1 MRNLNQV
8 LLSTKAKIQLLE
20 DFHVRFEFGDDPQTV
35 AEEFIEHG
43 SSLEKEIGNSINEAL
58 SNGSPFSEALNG
70 WIPKIALESI
80 RVGESSGNL
89 AKGCENAISTL
100 RSTSESILKFAFEI
114 GKPLLFV
121 LMGIAIC
128 SATAVNLMP
137 TLAGQTE
144 LNQWPYI
151 SRVAY
156 DFGINVTTY
165 WQVYLLITGMIF
177 IGMYFLLTDWV
188 GDTRKAVNSAPLF
201 RQYNLVISIRLLTS
215 IAQLRSI
222 GVSLDESIDILINS
236 EGIDKFTTYHLNEM
250 KMKIQKSQSDGLIGN
265 LLDTGLLE
273 DRLINRLKRVN
284 NPAITE
290 VRLLKQA
297 ADEMLGSYR
306 RQMNATT
313 TLISV
318 LNKFLALGMFIW
330 VMAGALLLAIPDTSL
345 F

>member
-1 MRNLNQV
+1 MRTFSQI

-20 DFHVRFEFGDDPQTV
+20 DLHVRFEFGDDPQTV

-43 SSLEKEIGNSINEAL
+43 SNLEKEIGSQINEAL
-58 SNGSPFSEALNG
+58 SNGSPFSEALEG

-80 RVGESSGNL
+80 RVGESSGDL
-89 AKGCENAISTL
+89 AKGCENAIATL
-100 RSTSESILKFAFEI
+100 KATSESILKFAFEI
-114 GKPLLFV
+114 GKPLVFV
-121 LMGIAIC
+121 LIGIVIC

-137 TLAGQTE
+137 TLAGQTAI
-144 LNQWPYI
+144 NQWPYV
-151 SRVAY
+151 SRAAY
-156 DFGINVTTY
+156 NFGINVTSY
-165 WQVYLLITGMIF
+165 WQLYSLIICMLLVGI
-177 IGMYFLLTDWV
+177 YFLLTDWV
-188 GDTRKAVNSAPLF
+188 GESRKYVNGTPIF

-222 GVSLDESIDILINS
+222 GVSLDESIDILMNS
-236 EGIDKFTTYHLNEM
+236 EGVDKFTSYHLNEM

-297 ADEMLGSYR
+297 ANEMSGSYR
-306 RQMNATT
+306 RQMNVTT
-313 TLISV
+313 ALISV

-330 VMAGALLLAIPDTSL
+330 VMAGALLLAIPDTNL